1 MYLISW
7 GEFFGQQILTNE
19 LLSEN
24 WSFVKSNKVKGFK
37 TRVLKCL
44 CKICLGELHVRKWSE
59 SMMLFSNYD
68 RLNGVFNEKIV
79 CV

>member
-7 GEFFGQQILTNE
+7 GEFFRQQILTNE
-19 LLSEN
+19 LLSETTGHLLT
-24 WSFVKSNKVKGFK
+24 NKEKGFK
-37 TRVLKCL
+37 TRVLQCL